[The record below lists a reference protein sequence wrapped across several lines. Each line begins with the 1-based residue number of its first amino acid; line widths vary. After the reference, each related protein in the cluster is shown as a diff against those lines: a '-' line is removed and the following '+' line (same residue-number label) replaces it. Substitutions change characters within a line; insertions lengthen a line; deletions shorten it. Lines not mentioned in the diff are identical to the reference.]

1 MKYIYSILGI
11 ILLLTCVMLTVNSND
26 LEQPPDKNALVVND
40 RSISFAELQQRWQ
53 EKPYYYRDE
62 KALLDDLVLREVLV
76 RQAIADGIA
85 DEEQFKRLVRDFFE
99 QSLVKT
105 LLDRKQQEVQV
116 NISAA
121 DLARF
126 RKARQSG
133 YRLSLIRYETL
144 QQAESGKGGRLQTM
158 AEDYAF
164 FPESIQLR
172 LLALPVG
179 QLSDPFADGAE
190 FARMRIEK
198 IEPLE
203 QSETMS
209 ESDESLHGKLKYM
222 LQQKK
227 VGEWVDAT
235 RQRAVVRFPQQSLN

>member
-11 ILLLTCVMLTVNSND
+11 VLLLTCVMLAVSSND
-26 LEQPPDKNALVVND
+26 SEETPDKNALVVND

-62 KALLDDLVLREVLV
+62 KEFLDDLVLREVLV
-76 RQAIADGIA
+76 QQAISDGIA

-105 LLDRKQQEVQV
+105 LLDRKQREVQV
-116 NISAA
+116 DISDA
-121 DLARF
+121 DLSRF
-126 RKARQSG
+126 RKARQSR
-133 YRLSLIRYETL
+133 YQLSLIRYETL
-144 QQAESGKGGRLQTM
+144 QQAKSGKGGTIQTM
-158 AEDYAF
+158 TKDYAF

-172 LLALPVG
+172 LLALPVE
-179 QLSDPFADGAE
+179 QLSVPFADGAE
-190 FARMRIEK
+190 FVRLRIEK
-198 IEPLE
+198 IDQLE
-203 QSETMS
+203 QSEAIAET
-209 ESDESLHGKLKYM
+209 DESLRGKLKYM

-235 RQRAVVRFPQQSLN
+235 RQQAVVRFPQQSLR